1 MDNKTCL
8 VLTKTLRSVAVVIL
22 ALGILGSFYF
32 ADTFFGSREYS
43 VLFKLTVAL
52 IGSAYTFCV
61 CACMMFFAE
70 ITERTIY
77 RDVMLKIQ
85 HEEITELLKANNAL
99 LKK

>member
-43 VLFKLTVAL
+43 VL
-52 IGSAYTFCV
+52 
-61 CACMMFFAE
+61 
-70 ITERTIY
+70 TERTIY
-77 RDVMLKIQ
+77 RDVMLKRQ